1 MGLFDAARRH
11 PVVTSVFVACTLAG
25 AGLGLALL
33 DPGWSAAR
41 RLLAGGLGGVGVG
54 LLVTATRLF
63 D

>member
-1 MGLFDAARRH
+1 MGPLDAARRH
-11 PVVTSVFVACTLAG
+11 PVLTSVFAVCALAG

-33 DPGWSAAR
+33 DPNWSAAR
-41 RLLAGGLGGVGVG
+41 RLLVGALGGVGVG